1 LRSHLKSATQ
11 AIARVIDFICLN
23 YEHFIT
29 CNFEAI
35 SWTLPGPVKFE
46 NDYANFCDIYQRYL
60 NNPYYLEE
68 VNLTLVNLRSQ
79 AEGLI
84 KIANEEIIKTN
95 VGSVKSSM
103 VHYLQ
108 NLNQIHLHLTEQ
120 LNPNN
125 TKPQPMSLVLYGPP
139 GCGKSSVATSLGK
152 IMQTI
157 AGREPDED
165 KIKNR
170 GGDPKFEP
178 AITTSTEVIISDDF
192 GNDTS
197 HPIAAKEVLDIVNVT
212 REVIPKAGV
221 HEKNK
226 FRYSNI
232 GAIFTTNDINV
243 GINQIQTVSYESI
256 LRRYGLVIK
265 MSPLPEY
272 CIEGTQVLNRNH
284 PHLLDG
290 TEKDDIIP
298 LISCAR

>member
-1 LRSHLKSATQ
+1 
-11 AIARVIDFICLN
+11 
-23 YEHFIT
+23 
-29 CNFEAI
+29 
-35 SWTLPGPVKFE
+35 
-46 NDYANFCDIYQRYL
+46 
-60 NNPYYLEE
+60 
-68 VNLTLVNLRSQ
+68 
-79 AEGLI
+79 
-84 KIANEEIIKTN
+84 
-95 VGSVKSSM
+95 
-103 VHYLQ
+103 
-108 NLNQIHLHLTEQ
+108 
-120 LNPNN
+120 
-125 TKPQPMSLVLYGPP
+125 MSLVLYGPP

-290 TEKDDIIP
+290 TEKDDIYTIDILRP
-298 LISCAR
+298 ITVNKSKSGVSIRYEQVNGWKRDGLSEFKSFIHFIRGHLAQEWAQNVK